1 MLNPPSSSPLGW
13 AESTLLWRLPQH
25 VRLSQQIPLVWVA
38 ETPCPECAPRRY
50 SPCWC
55 CCGDG
60 GGGGCRCCGCAPC
73 PCWSF
78 LFFLFSF
85 LSAPL
90 NCQTEA
96 EQAQT
101 TPPPP
106 PPPLL
111 GARSI
116 ARSPKATQK
125 GEATSGKRRQS
136 KAEQTYFPT
145 LVDII
150 EEKTYCSNGF
160 WYVVV
165 CYALNFSI

>member
-1 MLNPPSSSPLGW
+1 MLWLCSLS
-13 AESTLLWRLPQH
+13 LLVVSL
-25 VRLSQQIPLVWVA
+25 LLV
-38 ETPCPECAPRRY
+38 
-50 SPCWC
+50 
-55 CCGDG
+55 
-60 GGGGCRCCGCAPC
+60 
-73 PCWSF
+73 
-78 LFFLFSF
+78 LLSF

-96 EQAQT
+96 DQAQ

-106 PPPLL
+106 PPSLL
-111 GARSI
+111 GARSV

-125 GEATSGKRRQS
+125 GEATSGKKSQG

>member
-1 MLNPPSSSPLGW
+1 MSASLSRSLWCGLPRPPVPSVPLAVIVLVGVVAVMEVEVVVVVVAVLLVLVGRFSSS
-13 AESTLLWRLPQH
+13 
-25 VRLSQQIPLVWVA
+25 
-38 ETPCPECAPRRY
+38 C
-50 SPCWC
+50 SP
-55 CCGDG
+55 
-60 GGGGCRCCGCAPC
+60 
-73 PCWSF
+73 F
-78 LFFLFSF
+78 FSF
-85 LSAPL
+85 CASQLSDG
-90 NCQTEA
+90 A

-101 TPPPP
+101 PP

-111 GARSI
+111 GARSV

-125 GEATSGKRRQS
+125 GEATSGKKSQG